1 MKALGLSWR
10 YHTLFRQTPR
20 SFLQQALPTPKISSG
35 PAFYKRKL
43 WTYNFCIHDTGSDNA
58 SMFVWPETI
67 PGHGSHE
74 MASCVLQ
81 YFKNTEVKAQTLHVY
96 SDNCSGQNKNF
107 NILSLW
113 QYLVANGRFKE
124 IRHIFPLSGHTT
136 MPCDRDFGDIE
147 RKLQKSKCI
156 YTPSEYVNHIKD
168 ARVKNKFQV
177 TAMVCDEFL
186 DVTPLANALLPQ
198 GREKIAYRKST
209 SSILP
214 ANNFQLVFFNFL
226 LAK

>member
-1 MKALGLSWR
+1 
-10 YHTLFRQTPR
+10 
-20 SFLQQALPTPKISSG
+20 
-35 PAFYKRKL
+35 
-43 WTYNFCIHDTGSDNA
+43 
-58 SMFVWPETI
+58 MFVWPETI
-67 PGHGSHE
+67 PGRGSHE

-113 QYLVANGRFKE
+113 QYLVANGSFKE
-124 IRHIFPLSGHTT
+124 IRHIFPLSGHTM

-156 YTPSEYVNHIKD
+156 YTPSEYMNRIKD

-177 TAMVCDEFL
+177 TEMVCDEFL
-186 DVTPLANALLPQ
+186 DVTPLANAQ
-198 GREKIAYRKST
+198 TKRTATSGREKIDYRKST
-209 SSILP
+209 SSVLP
-214 ANNFQLVFFNFL
+214 VNNFQLVFF
-226 LAK
+226 

>member
-1 MKALGLSWR
+1 VGLAFFDSEISAAEKVQMATALSKSGEDSPEPPVESPNESIGSQLALS
-10 YHTLFRQTPR
+10 HFLSSRQTPR

-67 PGHGSHE
+67 PGRGSHE

-113 QYLVANGRFKE
+113 QYLVANGSFKE
-124 IRHIFPLSGHTT
+124 IRHIFPLSGHTM

-147 RKLQKSKCI
+147 RKLQKKQVHLHAI
-156 YTPSEYVNHIKD
+156 
-168 ARVKNKFQV
+168 RV
-177 TAMVCDEFL
+177 
-186 DVTPLANALLPQ
+186 
-198 GREKIAYRKST
+198 RESHQRCSCKKQISGY
-209 SSILP
+209 
-214 ANNFQLVFFNFL
+214 
-226 LAK
+226 